1 MQAAA
6 GATGTGARMRGENGE
21 GEAAMPSSFVDEP
34 LAVAC
39 CNVLLLMYDE
49 ASDIVS
55 KPVASKRAAVFLG
68 AMSKCVTLK
77 NRL

>member
-1 MQAAA
+1 
-6 GATGTGARMRGENGE
+6 
-21 GEAAMPSSFVDEP
+21 MPSSFVDEP